1 MALREQDIPRLK
13 PSPATREE
21 ARAKASF
28 DSAIV
33 IIRDESKWANSPEA
47 MKYFYREL
55 MREVRSLE
63 SRLKVLAVK
72 PD

>member
-21 ARAKASF
+21 ADAKARW
-28 DSAIV
+28 DSAMVIV
-33 IIRDESKWANSPEA
+33 RHESKWANSSAA
-47 MKYFYREL
+47 MEYFYREL
-55 MREVRSLE
+55 AREVRSLE

-72 PD
+72 G